1 MIRTDEHLGKICLIA
16 IFGVAIV
23 ILAYLKG

>member
-16 IFGVAIV
+16 IFGVALVLIMV
-23 ILAYLKG
+23 LRG